1 MCQQSINCLRLSKGE
16 CIGCSKWGSWFHR
29 EVVWPLVCRQHVGIT
44 HCLLVL
50 NSPTSLTNAWRWCL
64 LKYFDWWFD
73 FVVNYLVRRS
83 ASLVKSM
90 LKWPAFYGSYQKF
103 PHKGAAELPSWGS
116 YMAVGRHREKSHG
129 MKWSHHRW
137 CFRWG
142 LSTVQTLTAV
152 VWAKNLP
159 HNLGSWIAT
168 AKWRHPGSW
177 WFLLGNVILKN
188 WLLESVHRDLLCLS
202 CSAEMVLTLFNRIND
217 CNDLTI
223 PTLLVKY
230 YLENK

>member
-1 MCQQSINCLRLSKGE
+1 M
-16 CIGCSKWGSWFHR
+16 
-29 EVVWPLVCRQHVGIT
+29 
-44 HCLLVL
+44 
-50 NSPTSLTNAWRWCL
+50 
-64 LKYFDWWFD
+64 
-73 FVVNYLVRRS
+73 VNYLVRRS
-83 ASLVKSM
+83 ASLIESL
-90 LKWPAFYGSYQKF
+90 LKWTVFYGSYQDSLTKVLLNF
-103 PHKGAAELPSWGS
+103 LHGAATWLW
-116 YMAVGRHREKSHG
+116 VGTEKSHG

-152 VWAKNLP
+152 VWAKNFP

-202 CSAEMVLTLFNRIND
+202 CSAEMILTLFNRIND